1 MCESVF
7 SILLLRGP
15 RRRRFVAIA
24 ALGVALVAVPL
35 GVWNFRRAPQPVASP
50 PLADS
55 TAKSALGTSPN
66 LTTRLGS
73 RRTDNPIVIRKT
85 LGTDEARKFLYDEST
100 PVVLFFE
107 DRLGR
112 VPPMGTKP
120 LTIGNSRAPF
130 AHMDF
135 ESERYSIWLACLNS
149 EYEPPN
155 FVRELSHELAHVWLG
170 RTPDSGFVEAICIA
184 LSMIALDHISDVWET
199 HDLASYRNYASEFQD
214 VAVRLRVHS
223 RKVANVQE
231 GRDIFEWLRS
241 EKPSLR
247 SPSAYEQTMPCAI
260 VVESVL
266 KHHTGAWGA
275 LTHVGSVLGEGENRW
290 RVDFKQWRSLVK
302 PHEQP
307 LVDDLATAFA
317 HLRLE

>member
-7 SILLLRGP
+7 SILLLRGA

-24 ALGVALVAVPL
+24 ALGVALVAVSL
-35 GVWNFRRAPQPVASP
+35 GVWNLRRAPQPVASP

-55 TAKSALGTSPN
+55 TAKSALETSPK
-66 LTTRLGS
+66 LKIRLGTRS
-73 RRTDNPIVIRKT
+73 TDNPIVIRRT
-85 LGTDEARKFLYDEST
+85 LGTAEARKFLHDEST
-100 PVVLFFE
+100 PFVLFFE

-120 LTIGNSRAPF
+120 LTIGNSRAPN
-130 AHMDF
+130 AHMDY
-135 ESERYSIWLACLNS
+135 ETERYSIWLACLNS
-149 EYEPPN
+149 EYDPPT

-170 RTPDSGFVEAICIA
+170 RTNDSAFSEAICIA
-184 LSMIALDHISDVWET
+184 LSMIALEHVSDVWET
-199 HDLASYRNYASEFQD
+199 HYLTSYRHFAPEFHEDAMRFRSRSLELAKVQAGGD
-214 VAVRLRVHS
+214 V
-223 RKVANVQE
+223 
-231 GRDIFEWLRS
+231 FEWIRN

-247 SPSAYEQTMPCAI
+247 SPFDYEQTMPCAV
-260 VVESVL
+260 VVETVL
-266 KHHTGAWGA
+266 QHHKDAWGA

-302 PHEQP
+302 PHEQA